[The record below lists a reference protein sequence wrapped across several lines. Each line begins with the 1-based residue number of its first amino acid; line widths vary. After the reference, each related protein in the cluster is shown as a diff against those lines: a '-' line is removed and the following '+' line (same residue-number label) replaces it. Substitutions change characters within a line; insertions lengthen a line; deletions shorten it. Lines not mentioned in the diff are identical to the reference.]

1 MQLKD
6 KVAFITGGASGL
18 GRATAENFINAGAKV
33 ILFDLNEENA
43 EKTAQELG
51 EHATY
56 AAGDVADETAVSA
69 AIEKGLSAFGAIHVN
84 INSAGIGAAAR
95 TLGKDGPMPLKT
107 FEFIVRVNLV
117 GTFNCLR
124 LCADAMTKNEV
135 LTEDGTV
142 RVGAGVIWDDL
153 VAEMLS
159 QRLYGLENLSGI
171 PGTVGAAPVQNIGA
185 YGVELSQFVDS
196 VEVFDLATQTLRRLS
211 ATDCDF
217 GYRSSRFRTL
227 TASPYIITAVNL
239 RLSREYRPN
248 LSYPDLAGLP
258 KAIGGSAD
266 SLRAEILA
274 IRQRKLPDYRQLGN
288 VGSFFKNPMI
298 SAAQKSLLE
307 ASGISSG
314 FNRSQDGFKVSAAR
328 LIELAVDSRHRVG
341 DARISS
347 RHRLVL
353 ENAGR
358 ATLADVLALAKAIQ
372 ASVNAKFGVELEIE
386 PTTLQP
392 LALSR

>member
-1 MQLKD
+1 MTIEIQN
-6 KVAFITGGASGL
+6 T
-18 GRATAENFINAGAKV
+18 
-33 ILFDLNEENA
+33 FDLSDLN
-43 EKTAQELG
+43 TFR
-51 EHATY
+51 
-56 AAGDVADETAVSA
+56 
-69 AIEKGLSAFGAIHVN
+69 LSATCHSFHRFDSN
-84 INSAGIGAAAR
+84 DDLAAAVNHAVEQGLNMYL
-95 TLGKDGPMPLKT
+95 LGGGSNVLLAPYIDGLVLQSADLT
-107 FEFIVRVNLV
+107 IVV
-117 GTFNCLR
+117 
-124 LCADAMTKNEV
+124 
-135 LTEDGTV
+135 EDETV

-196 VEVFDLATQTLRRLS
+196 VEVFDLATQTLRKLS

-258 KAIGGSAD
+258 TAIGGSAD

-314 FNRSQDGFKVSAAR
+314 FNRGQDGFKVSAAR

>member
-1 MQLKD
+1 MTIEIQN
-6 KVAFITGGASGL
+6 T
-18 GRATAENFINAGAKV
+18 
-33 ILFDLNEENA
+33 FDLSDLN
-43 EKTAQELG
+43 TFR
-51 EHATY
+51 
-56 AAGDVADETAVSA
+56 
-69 AIEKGLSAFGAIHVN
+69 LSATCHSFHRFDSN
-84 INSAGIGAAAR
+84 DDLAAAVNHAVEQGLNMYL
-95 TLGKDGPMPLKT
+95 LGGGSNVLLAPYIDGLVLQSADLT
-107 FEFIVRVNLV
+107 IVV
-117 GTFNCLR
+117 
-124 LCADAMTKNEV
+124 
-135 LTEDGTV
+135 EDETV

-258 KAIGGSAD
+258 TAIGGSAD